1 MECRRFNYLLN
12 EKLKIV
18 ENDFDPKNIFPFHED
33 FLVMKLIMKNSAI
46 SFLIQP
52 KLFIRIRPG
61 KELQYLIK

>member
-1 MECRRFNYLLN
+1 MLQLQLPLN

-18 ENDFDPKNIFPFHED
+18 DKEFNAEKIFPFPDELSNEID
-33 FLVMKLIMKNSAI
+33 CRQFSL

-61 KELQYLIK
+61 L